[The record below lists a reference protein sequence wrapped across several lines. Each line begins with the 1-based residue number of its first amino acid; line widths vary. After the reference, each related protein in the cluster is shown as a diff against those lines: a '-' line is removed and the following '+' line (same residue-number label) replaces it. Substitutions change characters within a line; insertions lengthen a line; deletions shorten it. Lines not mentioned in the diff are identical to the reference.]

1 MNNIAHLM
9 MKAAHSN
16 PYRTP
21 IAMINYVDL
30 DNLPTSYDEALY
42 GYLHH
47 AVSTK
52 DLHFLMSSVSIVTE
66 FLDHC
71 TVNVSSPSLRNNRQ
85 HLCNTAYLLL
95 FNIADFSKVS
105 DYDKSSQLATVI
117 NVYKRLNSLKDLNA
131 PH

>member
-1 MNNIAHLM
+1 MTMIEKVLKNKEAVKRALQDEQE
-9 MKAAHSN
+9 KA
-16 PYRTP
+16 Y
-21 IAMINYVDL
+21 
-30 DNLPTSYDEALY
+30 NLYCKYYDLY

-95 FNIADFSKVS
+95 FNIADFSKIS

-131 PH
+131 PN